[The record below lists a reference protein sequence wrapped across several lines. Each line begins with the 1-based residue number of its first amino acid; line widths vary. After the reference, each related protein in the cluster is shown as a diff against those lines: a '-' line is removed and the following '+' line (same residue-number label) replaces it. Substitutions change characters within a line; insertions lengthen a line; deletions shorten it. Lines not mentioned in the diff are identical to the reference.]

1 MDKSNEQKFWA
12 SQIASAKHRESKWRK
27 QGTKIVD
34 IYRSGIGRNHFNI
47 LWANTEILKAATLSN
62 ISPPSVT
69 RRHRDEDPTAKQA
82 SDIPKKQTFY
92 TVMKIGCYA
101 VEKGLTEHEAAKA
114 LSDMASTK
122 EVLDG
127 R

>member
-1 MDKSNEQKFWA
+1 MEKIKEDILTP
-12 SQIASAKHRESKWRK
+12 SQIAKMLNLQEQNIRK
-27 QGTKIVD
+27 RYK
-34 IYRSGIGRNHFNI
+34 N
-47 LWANTEILKAATLSN
+47 
-62 ISPPSVT
+62 
-69 RRHRDEDPTAKQA
+69 
-82 SDIPKKQTFY
+82 IPKKQTFY